1 MCING
6 LREADAQN
14 MTAKPDVWT
23 DVTLDDGT
31 QVKIRD
37 FLPFAER
44 EEAAA
49 EYAARALV
57 VSDEEN
63 GITYESYRWDV
74 EWMYLKVKY
83 YTNIDVEG
91 IPAEDVFDYAE
102 RSGLGEK
109 INNIAAE
116 DCHRFYYTGE
126 KMMKAASTQIR
137 ERGSL
142 SYFIRNRFDYLLD
155 PDKTAEMFA
164 RATGLNE
171 QMIDIMNAARERDT
185 MKGAQ
190 KKPTVIPGGL
200 SLAKK

>member
-1 MCING
+1 MCGRVNTN
-6 LREADAQN
+6 A
-14 MTAKPDVWT
+14 
-23 DVTLDDGT
+23 TLDDGM

-109 INNIAAE
+109 INHIAAE
-116 DCHRFYYTGE
+116 DCYRFYYTGE

-164 RATGLNE
+164 RAAGLNE
-171 QMIDIMNAARERDT
+171 QMIDIMNAAKERDT
-185 MKGAQ
+185 MKGVQ